1 MYNLPDVMD
10 DISSSPLKDIW
21 QPGDRQ
27 PLTNV
32 NIVTV
37 FGVHLFLQ
45 GHVTLRRAVKTTPP
59 AQETLMAWSRANAGP
74 KTSVQKMAMVCVA
87 QTDRHTS
94 TNVS

>member
-1 MYNLPDVMD
+1 MYNLPDVID
-10 DISSSPLKDIW
+10 DISSSPLKESGS
-21 QPGDRQ
+21 PE
-27 PLTNV
+27 TV

-37 FGVHLFLQ
+37 FGIHLFLQ
-45 GHVTLRRAVKTTPP
+45 GHVTLRRTVKTMPP

>member
-1 MYNLPDVMD
+1 M
-10 DISSSPLKDIW
+10 
-21 QPGDRQ
+21 
-27 PLTNV
+27 
-32 NIVTV
+32 
-37 FGVHLFLQ
+37 
-45 GHVTLRRAVKTTPP
+45 TLRRTVKTMPP